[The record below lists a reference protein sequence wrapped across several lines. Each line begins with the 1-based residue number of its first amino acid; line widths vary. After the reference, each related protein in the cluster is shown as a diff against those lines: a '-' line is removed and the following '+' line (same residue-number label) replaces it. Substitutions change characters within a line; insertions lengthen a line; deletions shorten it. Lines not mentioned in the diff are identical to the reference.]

1 MINMAVIS
9 LKDIIKYLVKITI
22 IIAIVVGLTRYFLSI
37 KNNVENPNN
46 SGEVSKATSESS
58 GKESGSEVTAEKSNG
73 EATTGED
80 NNSSNKTEE
89 ANESNKNNLNSWQ
102 NFLSCLDISIPAMA
116 QVNSKENNSAPKEN
130 KTIEDILSVNLGVID
145 NLKSSSDSKQ
155 MAEKNVNNENG
166 TDNEGNNEGDE
177 NKDNDSNS
185 LKNIEHAET
194 GLKTEVLESNVSP
207 RYSQEYYGVKIRNET
222 DYKLTNEVLDP
233 TSLEINTNNIII
245 YQTHSCESYTASEKY
260 QYKQTGNFRTT
271 DKNFS
276 VIRVGRE
283 LTNQL
288 KSYGYNVIH
297 DENYHDYPSYTGSYT
312 SSLNTVTKLLEEN
325 KDTDIVIDVHRD
337 AVGDN
342 TYAPTVK
349 IGDEYAAQIMFVV
362 GGNGS
367 SIPHPEWQQNLKF
380 AIKVQQ
386 KANELYPGLF
396 RPIILRESGYN
407 QQVSKAASLI
417 EVGATGNTLDQCLVS
432 MKYLAKVLD
441 EVLGN

>member
-58 GKESGSEVTAEKSNG
+58 GKESGSEVTTEKSNG

-80 NNSSNKTEE
+80 NNGSNKTEE

-166 TDNEGNNEGDE
+166 TDNEGNNEVDE

-185 LKNIEHAET
+185 LENIEHAET
-194 GLKTEVLESNVSP
+194 GLKTEVLDSNVSP